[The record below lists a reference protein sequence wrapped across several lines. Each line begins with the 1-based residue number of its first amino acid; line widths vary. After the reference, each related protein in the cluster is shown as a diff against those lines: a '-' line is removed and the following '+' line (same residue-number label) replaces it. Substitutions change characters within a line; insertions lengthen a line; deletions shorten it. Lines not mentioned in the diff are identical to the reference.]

1 MPEIVII
8 AALAESNGAIGHQGK
23 LPWSLPE
30 DLVRFRQL
38 TLNHT
43 VIMGRKTWE
52 FDLEKRPLKL
62 RSNIIV
68 SSQLA
73 SQLMN
78 SSDVWF
84 ARSIHQALDR
94 ARTAEKV
101 FIIGGATVY
110 TQTIDLAD
118 TLELTWVEGNYPG
131 DVFFPVGRDWILER
145 FELAIVEQRTGFRFE
160 TFRRK

>member
-23 LPWSLPE
+23 LPWSIPE

-68 SSQLA
+68 SSQLIDQ
-73 SQLMN
+73 SPN
-78 SSDVWF
+78 VWI
-84 ARSIHQALDR
+84 ARSINQAI
-94 ARTAEKV
+94 AHAQSAEKV
-101 FIIGGATVY
+101 FIIGGATIY
-110 TQTIDLAD
+110 AQTIELAD
-118 TLELTWVEGNYPG
+118 TLELTLIQGNYPG
-131 DVFFPVGRDWILER
+131 DVFFPVKRDWILER
-145 FELAIVEQRTGFRFE
+145 FELAIVDQKSGFRFE

>member
-23 LPWSLPE
+23 LPWSFPE
-30 DLVRFRQL
+30 DLKRFRQL
-38 TLNHT
+38 TLHHT

-68 SSQLA
+68 SSQLID
-73 SQLMN
+73 Q
-78 SSDVWF
+78 SSDILI
-84 ARSIHQALDR
+84 ARSIDQALYY
-94 ARTAEKV
+94 ARQAEKI
-101 FIIGGATVY
+101 FIIGGATIY
-110 TQTIDLAD
+110 TQTIELAD
-118 TLELTWVEGNYPG
+118 TLELTWIEGNYPG
-131 DVFFPVGRDWILER
+131 DVFFPLRRDRILEA
-145 FELAIVEQRTGFRFE
+145 FDLAIVNQRIGFRFE